1 MKTAPID
8 RRAVIAGLAG
18 AATTLASPAW
28 AQITDQDPDG
38 MSHPKQT
45 SSATS
50 FSCNYNSA

>member
-50 FSCNYNSA
+50 FGCNYNSA